1 MKKKKTKNKFDDI
14 NVINT
19 TSSIK
24 LKTFLVIIILFFIAL
39 IIRLIFLQFV
49 NGSELQ
55 SAARARQ
62 TLTETISAKRGTIY
76 DVNGQTLAIS
86 YETDKIYID
95 PTNIK
100 DENKETIAQKLSE
113 ILEID
118 YQELLEKINNNTKRF
133 SVASNVEQNK
143 VEQIKEWKNK
153 LDFST
158 GIIFEETTSRTY
170 PYNTLASTILGFTN
184 SDNSGA
190 YGIEYSWNSFL
201 SGTAG
206 KSVSLKDASQSEIAN
221 SEKSYIAAE
230 NGYDLNLTIDVNI
243 QGIIERELATAVD
256 EYECDSGITIA
267 MDPSTGKI
275 LAMADYPNFDPNNRN
290 TPNSKLA
297 ENWDMLSSEEKSN
310 ALLRMWTP
318 KAVTDTYAPGSVF
331 KLITSSIGLEENLVK
346 TDTAGEFNCTGYY
359 YINGEEKPIRCWNWR
374 KPHGKQSLREALE
387 HSCNPAF
394 IELGLRIG
402 AQLSYKYYQAFGL
415 FEKTGISLP
424 GEAIGKFYDLNK
436 INQHE
441 LATMSFGEKF
451 TITPIQM
458 ISAVSTIANDG
469 VLVQPQ
475 LVDKITN
482 TDTGAIT
489 NIEPTTVRQVVS
501 KETSQKVKSMMESVV
516 TKGTGGRGAVAGYSI
531 GGKTGTSE
539 PTDDKKETEGYVASY
554 VAISPIEDT
563 RVVLLL
569 TLYKPSESNHQGGQ
583 VAGPVV
589 SQMLTKILPELGIP
603 SNETTSEDDS
613 NLITVPD
620 IRNKT
625 ITEAEKILKNAG
637 FTTKIT
643 TSNDKNSTQVID
655 QVPKPGVSLA
665 KNSIIMLYDQ
675 SVRTTTTVPDLTGKS
690 ASQATSELKNL
701 NLNISITGSGV
712 IISQDPAKGSK
723 VDEGTVIK
731 VTLKPATTDVH

>member
-1 MKKKKTKNKFDDI
+1 MIF
-14 NVINT
+14 
-19 TSSIK
+19 
-24 LKTFLVIIILFFIAL
+24 AL
-39 IIRLIFLQFV
+39 LIGRIGFLQFV
-49 NGSELQ
+49 QGSYLKELAYSQQ
-55 SAARARQ
+55 SLNQIISPKRGSIYDSTGKVLATSASVDTITINPSKIKDSKEYAEKTKQ
-62 TLTETISAKRGTIY
+62 IKEQVAKAFSEIFELDYEETLAKVSSDSQVETIVK
-76 DVNGQTLAIS
+76 
-86 YETDKIYID
+86 
-95 PTNIK
+95 
-100 DENKETIAQKLSE
+100 
-113 ILEID
+113 
-118 YQELLEKINNNTKRF
+118 
-133 SVASNVEQNK
+133 K
-143 VEQIKEWKNK
+143 VEQDKVETLKSWMKENK
-153 LDFST
+153 VT
-158 GIIFEETTSRTY
+158 VGINIDEDTKRYY
-170 PYNTLASTILGFTN
+170 PYNTVLSQVIGSYGEDKGL
-184 SDNSGA
+184 S
-190 YGIEYSWNSFL
+190 GIENAWDSVL
-201 SGTAG
+201 SGTPG
-206 KSVSLKDASQSEIAN
+206 KIVSSKSASQEEIPNA
-221 SEKSYIAAE
+221 EESYIAAE
-230 NGYDLNLTIDVNI
+230 NGSDLTLTINYNVQTI
-243 QGIIERELATAVD
+243 VEEYLKQAV
-256 EYECDSGITIA
+256 ENNSCENGGSCIV
-267 MDPSTGKI
+267 MNPKTGDI
-275 LAMADYPNFDPNNRN
+275 LAMATYPNYDLN
-290 TPNSKLA
+290 TPFTPNETLA
-297 ENWDMLSSEEKSN
+297 KTYDSLSSSEKIDAIYKMWSN
-310 ALLRMWTP
+310 KSVSEL
-318 KAVTDTYAPGSVF
+318 YEPGSVF
-331 KLITSSIGLEENLVK
+331 KTVTSAIALEENI
-346 TDTAGEFNCTGYY
+346 TDTDVEGDFTCIGYEMVNGVKINCWKNYD
-359 YINGEEKPIRCWNWR
+359 
-374 KPHGKQSLREALE
+374 PHGPQTLRKALMN
-387 HSCNPAF
+387 SCNPAF
-394 IELGLRIG
+394 MQLGARIG
-402 AQLSYKYYQAFGL
+402 TTTLYKYYKAFGL
-415 FEKTGISLP
+415 FDKTGIDLP
-424 GEAIGKFYDLNK
+424 GEANSLFTEEQKVGPV
-436 INQHE
+436 E
-441 LATMSFGEKF
+441 RATMSFGQRLS
-451 TITPIQM
+451 ITPLQM
-458 ISAVSTIANDG
+458 ITAVSAIANDG
-469 VLVQPQ
+469 ILMKPRIVKQ
-475 LVDKITN
+475 ITN